1 MDEKQRSV
9 IAKAESFA
17 RAVMMDDSSGH
28 DYEHV
33 IRVRRMAEKILM
45 HERADAYVV
54 ILSALLHDVDD
65 KKLGGPG
72 DRAERFLRDQNVD
85 ETIRNAVLGILAT
98 MSYSAQAAGAATP
111 SIEGRIV
118 QDADR
123 LDAIGAIGVARAFA
137 YGGKKGRPL
146 YAGSNDDDSSLSHF
160 HQKLL
165 KLKDL
170 MNTKTAKRIAVKR
183 HRFLVGY
190 LKRFMAEWDGK

>member
-1 MDEKQRSV
+1 MDEKQLSV
-9 IAKAESFA
+9 IAKAESYA

-33 IRVRRMAEKILM
+33 IRVRRMAEKILAR
-45 HERADAYVV
+45 EQADAYVV

-72 DRAERFLRDQNVD
+72 DRAARFLREQNVA
-85 ETIRNAVLGILAT
+85 EPIRLSVLAILST
-98 MSYSAQAAGAATP
+98 MSYTAQAAGAATP
-111 SIEGRIV
+111 SIEGKIV

-137 YGGKKGRPL
+137 YGGKKGRPI
-146 YAGSNDDDSSLSHF
+146 YAGAPDDDSSLAHF

-170 MNTKTAKRIAVKR
+170 MNTKTAKRIAAKR

-190 LKRFMAEWDGK
+190 LKQFMTEWNGN